1 MGQRTV
7 VIGLDGFT
15 FSVVDRLVATGKM
28 PVFARLMREGVRAP
42 LRSTIMP
49 NSFPGWTSCATGCNE
64 GKHGI
69 FMPLVRRADNF
80 SMKAMDSTD
89 VRVKT
94 VWEVLSD
101 RGRRCVVINDPCSY
115 PPHPIDKGCV
125 VSGMTTPDTATDWT
139 HPSDLRDE
147 LLARVPRYV
156 VDVNLYGKSR
166 AQILDELTASADERL
181 EAALY
186 LLGSREWDLFW
197 VTFTE
202 SDRVQHRFWAD
213 QQPDHPH
220 HNPEFPGAVDS
231 IYRQL
236 DRAVGAIVDALP
248 SDTRI
253 FVVSDHGFGP
263 FYCHFNTTGW
273 LLDNGYMA
281 QTSARAGVK
290 RALAKLGLLDDAT
303 AAYRRFRQMVETSA
317 KHGVA
322 KMREQ
327 AAAANSGPVYANVD
341 WSRTT
346 AYATLDGGIRVN
358 LRGREPQGIV
368 EREDAPA
375 LVEEISEQL
384 AALVFPNGEP
394 IFEAVLRADEVFDGP
409 FAGRGPDIVIPVRW
423 GAYRGPVAGHKY
435 LSDRHRNSGEHD
447 RYGVFVAVGTNI
459 QRGVELEGASLVD
472 IAPTVLYSLGEAPT
486 DEMDGRVLVEAFEPS
501 TRPTREVETA
511 GSSAKERPE
520 GEGLSSDEEALLEE
534 RLRGL
539 GYIE

>member
-1 MGQRTV
+1 MGQRTI

-15 FSVVDRLVATGKM
+15 FSVVDRLVANGEM

-42 LRSTIMP
+42 LQSTVMP

-89 VRVKT
+89 IRVKT

-101 RGRRCVVINDPCSY
+101 RGRRCVVVNDPCSY
-115 PPHPIDKGCV
+115 PPHAIENGWIV
-125 VSGMTTPDTATDWT
+125 AGMTTPDTATDWT
-139 HPSDLRDE
+139 HPRELREE
-147 LLARVPRYV
+147 LLARVPGYV

-166 AQILDELTASADERL
+166 GQILDQLTSSAEKRL
-181 EAALY
+181 EAALM
-186 LLGSREWDLFW
+186 LMETREWDLFW

-220 HNPEFPGAVDS
+220 YRPEFPDAVDG

-236 DRAVGAIVDALP
+236 DRAVGTLVSALP
-248 SDTRI
+248 HGTRI
-253 FVVSDHGFGP
+253 FIVSDHGFGP

-273 LLDNGYMA
+273 LLDNGYTA
-281 QTSARAGVK
+281 QTSGRAGVK
-290 RALAKLGLLDDAT
+290 RTLARLGLLDDAT
-303 AAYRRFRQMVETSA
+303 AMYRRFRRMVEPAA
-317 KHGVA
+317 KHGVE

-327 AAAANSGPVYANVD
+327 ATAANSGPVYANVD

-358 LRGREPQGIV
+358 VRGREPQGVV
-368 EREDAPA
+368 EPGNAPA
-375 LVEEISEQL
+375 IVAEIKAKL
-384 AALVFPNGEP
+384 AQLVFPNGEP
-394 IFEAVLRADEVFDGP
+394 IFDTVLGADEAFDGP
-409 FAGRGPDIVIPVRW
+409 FADRGPDIVLPVRW
-423 GAYRGPVAGHKY
+423 GAFRGPVAGHPY

-447 RYGVFVAVGTNI
+447 RYGVFVAHGQDI
-459 QRGVELEGASLVD
+459 RRGVELSGARLVD

-486 DEMDGRVLVEAFEPS
+486 VEMDGHALVDVFEPS
-501 TRPTREVETA
+501 SRLTHRLESE
-511 GSSAKERPE
+511 GSSAKEKPD
-520 GEGLSSDEEALLEE
+520 GEGLTSDEEALLEE

>member
-15 FSVVDRLVATGKM
+15 FSIVDRLVSRGEM
-28 PVFARLMREGVRAP
+28 PVFERLMREGVRAP

-94 VWEVLSD
+94 VWEILSD

-115 PPHPIDKGCV
+115 PPHPVDNGVI

-139 HPSDLRDE
+139 HPREVRDE
-147 LLARVPRYV
+147 LLARVPHYV

-166 AQILDELTASADERL
+166 AQILDELTSSASARL

-186 LLGSREWDLFW
+186 LMESRQWDLFW
-197 VTFTE
+197 ITFTE

-220 HNPEFPGAVDS
+220 YEPEFPDAVDGV
-231 IYRQL
+231 YRQL
-236 DRAVGAIVDALP
+236 DGAVGALVEALP
-248 SDTRI
+248 PDTRV

-273 LLDNGYMA
+273 LLDNGYTV
-281 QTSARAGVK
+281 QTSGRAGVK
-290 RALAKLGLLDDAT
+290 RALARLGLLDDAT
-303 AAYRRFRQMVETSA
+303 AAYRRFRRMIEPSA
-317 KHGVA
+317 KHGVD

-327 AAAANSGPVYANVD
+327 EVAANTGPVYASVD

-358 LRGREPQGIV
+358 MRGREPQGIV
-368 EREDAPA
+368 DQRDAPA
-375 LVEEISEQL
+375 LVAELKKEL
-384 AALVFPNGEP
+384 ATLEFPNGEA
-394 IFEAVLRADEVFDGP
+394 IFEAVLGADEAFDGP
-409 FAGRGPDIVIPVRW
+409 FAERGPDIILPVRW
-423 GAYRGPVAGHKY
+423 GAYRGSVTDHKY
-435 LSDRHRNSGEHD
+435 LNDRHRNSGEHD
-447 RYGVFVAVGTNI
+447 RFGVFVAWGPDI
-459 QRGVELEGASLVD
+459 RRGAECSRASLVD
-472 IAPTVLYSLGEAPT
+472 IAPTVLYSLGESPT
-486 DEMDGRVLVEAFEPS
+486 VEMDGRVLVEVFEPS
-501 TRPTREVETA
+501 PHATREVETT
-511 GSSAKERPE
+511 GSSAKDRPD